1 MPQVCSSVRSSSA
14 FLVQLTKFHVEDV
27 CPEPL
32 YFSKGSIDPIPVLS
46 SLDLN
51 PLLYCTKAEAH
62 SFYECA
68 QSISSNSDFLSSEL
82 LPVTFTLDSGSDVHV
97 IQLDEAV
104 KYFTSKSASNLKV
117 LGVSGNTSSA
127 DLQGHLVIVVQDE
140 RGEMY
145 KIDLGLAHGMSSVPV
160 NLLSVSLLMKS
171 GCIVHLEEGHC
182 YLQLHKDGSQIAIRC
197 NNGMFEIDA
206 LPDMFDS
213 NTEPCS
219 SMQSYSVEGT
229 SFTAFGNLTT
239 WHRRLGHLSRNRL
252 LNIHKSNAVDGFKLK
267 GHNPVDV
274 PCDTCAQ
281 SKIQR
286 SAVPHERKFR
296 DPATYIGHTVSSDVK
311 SLSATTFCG
320 SKYVVNFVDHYSLLG
335 LVYFVR
341 SKADIY
347 GVLEKYLAD
356 MKSFGVIVKTLQT
369 DRGSEYFS
377 QEGDLIEDRDRN
389 LHNFGKV
396 CLAQDPIV
404 RHVVQPVEMKEKVAE
419 NSFRYLFRAV
429 NSMLWEA
436 RLCPAFW
443 DDACAYAQYLWNRT
457 PNVRTTDSTT
467 PWTLLTG
474 KRPRWD
480 KFKVFGCDAWQHIP
494 NNSLYKVP
502 GIPRGR
508 RCIFLGFDL
517 GFGGFKIFHPD
528 TRTYEHSSN
537 CYFNEDFSYRQDAIS
552 YHDTQR
558 AQLKNGVDLAALQI
572 QTNDFDDPNAAA
584 VRNLF
589 IDPDTPAPTDYD
601 YDPSVIEEHQVC
613 ASPSISNNK
622 RVDTFSHTTTNGD
635 LHSSCD
641 SSDSNTLRG
650 GAAASDVLGSDADA
664 GGVDQA
670 NQAIPA
676 HGVTVAGQ
684 IRGLVHDGVILRP
697 LRLLPVGTKVTVRND
712 DKKFLQYAL
721 HNDLPIK
728 YLEPCPKKRLTPSRD
743 RYLMYMLANTLR
755 VAFRSWCRYGRHQV
769 GLLSW
774 LYSISDA

>member
-1 MPQVCSSVRSSSA
+1 MSQVCSSAPASA
-14 FLVQLTKFHVEDV
+14 FLVQLMKLHVDDS
-27 CPEPL
+27 CPEQI
-32 YFSKGSIDPIPVLS
+32 YTSEGSIDPVAMLS
-46 SLDLN
+46 PLDLN
-51 PLLYCTKAEAH
+51 PLLYCTKAEAR

-68 QSISSNSDFLSSEL
+68 QSISSNSQNISTEL
-82 LPVTFTLDSGSDVHV
+82 PPVTFTLDSGSDVHV
-97 IQLDEAV
+97 IQLDDAV
-104 KYFTSKSASNLKV
+104 KYFTSKCASNLKV
-117 LGVSGNTSSA
+117 LGVSGTTSSA
-127 DLQGHLVIVVQDE
+127 ELQGHLVIVVQDDL
-140 RGEMY
+140 GVLY
-145 KIDLGLAHGMSSVPV
+145 KIDLGLAHGMSNVPV
-160 NLLSVSLLMKS
+160 NLLSVSLLIKS
-171 GCIVHLEEGHC
+171 GCIVHLEDGHC
-182 YLQLHKDGSQIAIRC
+182 YLQLREDGSQIAIRC

-206 LPDMFDS
+206 LPEMFDDD
-213 NTEPCS
+213 TEPYS
-219 SMQSYSVEGT
+219 SLQSYSVEGT

-252 LNIHKSNAVDGFKLK
+252 LSIHKSNAVDGVKLK

-286 SAVPHERKFR
+286 SAVPHERKFK
-296 DPATYIGHTVSSDVK
+296 DPASYFGHTVSSDVK

-347 GVLEKYLAD
+347 GVLERYLTD
-356 MKSFGVIVKTLQT
+356 MKSFGVTVKTLQT

-474 KRPRWD
+474 ERARWD

-494 NNSLYKVP
+494 NNSLYKVL
-502 GIPRGR
+502 GIPRGHR
-508 RCIFLGFDL
+508 SIFLGFDI
-517 GFGGFKIFHPD
+517 GFGGFKNLHPAD

-537 CYFNEDFSYRQDAIS
+537 CYFKKDFSYRQDAIS
-552 YHDTQR
+552 FHDSQR
-558 AQLKNGVDLAALQI
+558 AQLKNGVDLADLPI
-572 QTNDFDDPNAAA
+572 QSNDFTDPNAAA

-589 IDPDTPAPTDYD
+589 IDPDTPAPTNYGYD
-601 YDPSVIEEHQVC
+601 STVIEEPQVC
-613 ASPSISNNK
+613 ASPSISNPE
-622 RVDTFSHTTTNGD
+622 RVDSLSTTATNGE

-641 SSDSNTLRG
+641 SSDSNPLRG
-650 GAAASDVLGSDADA
+650 GAAASDVLGDDAD
-664 GGVDQA
+664 V
-670 NQAIPA
+670 
-676 HGVTVAGQ
+676 
-684 IRGLVHDGVILRP
+684 
-697 LRLLPVGTKVTVRND
+697 
-712 DKKFLQYAL
+712 
-721 HNDLPIK
+721 
-728 YLEPCPKKRLTPSRD
+728 
-743 RYLMYMLANTLR
+743 
-755 VAFRSWCRYGRHQV
+755 
-769 GLLSW
+769 
-774 LYSISDA
+774 

>member
-1 MPQVCSSVRSSSA
+1 MSQVCSSAPASA
-14 FLVQLTKFHVEDV
+14 FLVQLMKLHVDDS
-27 CPEPL
+27 CPEQI
-32 YFSKGSIDPIPVLS
+32 YTSEGSIDPVAMLS
-46 SLDLN
+46 PLDLN
-51 PLLYCTKAEAH
+51 PLLYCTKAEAR

-68 QSISSNSDFLSSEL
+68 QSISSNSQNISTEL

-97 IQLDEAV
+97 IQLDDAV
-104 KYFTSKSASNLKV
+104 KYFTSKCASNLKV
-117 LGVSGNTSSA
+117 LGVSGTTSSA
-127 DLQGHLVIVVQDE
+127 ELQGHLVIVVQDDL
-140 RGEMY
+140 GVLY
-145 KIDLGLAHGMSSVPV
+145 KIDLGLAHGMSNVPV
-160 NLLSVSLLMKS
+160 NLLSVSLLIKS
-171 GCIVHLEEGHC
+171 GCIVHLEDGHC
-182 YLQLHKDGSQIAIRC
+182 YLQLREDGSQIAIRC

-206 LPDMFDS
+206 LPEMFD
-213 NTEPCS
+213 NDTEPCS
-219 SMQSYSVEGT
+219 SLQSYSVEGT

-252 LNIHKSNAVDGFKLK
+252 LSIHKSNAVDGVKLK

-286 SAVPHERKFR
+286 SAVPHERKFK
-296 DPATYIGHTVSSDVK
+296 DPASYFGHTVSSDVK

-347 GVLEKYLAD
+347 GGLERYLTD
-356 MKSFGVIVKTLQT
+356 MKSFGVTVKTLQT

-377 QEGDLIEDRDRN
+377 QEGDLIEDCDRN

-396 CLAQDPIV
+396 CMAQDPIV

-474 KRPRWD
+474 ERARWD

-508 RCIFLGFDL
+508 RSIFLGFDI
-517 GFGGFKIFHPD
+517 GFDGFKIFHPD

-537 CYFNEDFSYRQDAIS
+537 CYFKKDFSYRQDAIS
-552 YHDTQR
+552 FHDSQR
-558 AQLKNGVDLAALQI
+558 AQLKNGVDLADLPI
-572 QTNDFDDPNAAA
+572 QSNDFTDPNAAA

-589 IDPDTPAPTDYD
+589 IDPDTPAPTNYGYD
-601 YDPSVIEEHQVC
+601 STVIEEPQVC
-613 ASPSISNNK
+613 ASPSISNPE
-622 RVDTFSHTTTNGD
+622 RVDSLSTTATNGE

-641 SSDSNTLRG
+641 SSDSNPLRG
-650 GAAASDVLGSDADA
+650 GAAASDVLGDDAD
-664 GGVDQA
+664 V
-670 NQAIPA
+670 
-676 HGVTVAGQ
+676 
-684 IRGLVHDGVILRP
+684 
-697 LRLLPVGTKVTVRND
+697 
-712 DKKFLQYAL
+712 
-721 HNDLPIK
+721 
-728 YLEPCPKKRLTPSRD
+728 
-743 RYLMYMLANTLR
+743 
-755 VAFRSWCRYGRHQV
+755 
-769 GLLSW
+769 
-774 LYSISDA
+774 